1 MSDKYVCEYC
11 GKECNSK
18 QAKYIHKRVCKY
30 KREILSIKEKTLL
43 ETIKEQ
49 KKQLERKETQ
59 LDNLAVATKES
70 AEASKESAKTAG
82 KSMNM
87 MKYAMINFKDAP
99 PLLELTEK
107 QTCELLEYE
116 GATDTKTEREA
127 NEIYVRTMLNKY
139 EDKVLDKFF
148 GKMVVSYEKVSNPKD
163 RKVWST
169 DTSRLSFIVMEQV
182 NKRGDKEWKNDK
194 SGKRFASL
202 IIEPVLRKA
211 GHMLGDFVVNQRD
224 LTDQSS
230 PHFIPILTD
239 GKRKQIM
246 DESHTALLIQKQ
258 IKGELFEKKVLQY
271 SAPYFNFNYFRNV
284 DGKFEEL
291 DYSDIESNS
300 ETRKDKVPKKV
311 IRVMKSEK
319 PKELS
324 ESSDNSVVY
333 NNYGLNAP
341 PVDFRDT
348 MKNDRLKKEQEKQ
361 SSEKITKIIK
371 KSKK

>member
-1 MSDKYVCEYC
+1 
-11 GKECNSK
+11 
-18 QAKYIHKRVCKY
+18 
-30 KREILSIKEKTLL
+30 
-43 ETIKEQ
+43 
-49 KKQLERKETQ
+49 
-59 LDNLAVATKES
+59 
-70 AEASKESAKTAG
+70 
-82 KSMNM
+82 
-87 MKYAMINFKDAP
+87 
-99 PLLELTEK
+99 
-107 QTCELLEYE
+107 
-116 GATDTKTEREA
+116 
-127 NEIYVRTMLNKY
+127 
-139 EDKVLDKFF
+139 
-148 GKMVVSYEKVSNPKD
+148 
-163 RKVWST
+163 
-169 DTSRLSFIVMEQV
+169 
-182 NKRGDKEWKNDK
+182 
-194 SGKRFASL
+194 
-202 IIEPVLRKA
+202 
-211 GHMLGDFVVNQRD
+211 
-224 LTDQSS
+224 
-230 PHFIPILTD
+230 
-239 GKRKQIM
+239 M